1 MRKIKAVIIILGVI
15 LTHLC
20 SPVNAQVV
28 KPVVYVEPV
37 TVQIGVGQSVEV
49 AIAIR
54 DVTDLYGM
62 EIHLAFDPQI
72 VEVEDAQPDMDG
84 VQISPGTFLEPGL
97 LLFNEVDNSLGT
109 INFVMSQRN
118 PAEAKSGTGNLLVIR
133 FRGKVSGNSSLDL
146 TQVLLADR
154 NGMALDPDLENGMLQ
169 VTTQQPSGPTATALP
184 KGDSSSAILI
194 PTLAPTV
201 EGQPTMVPSQVA
213 STPTPTSNQTNPVA
227 SSPTEMQ
234 KTGDGQVAT
243 TESGRVNEPETT
255 TGTLFTRFGWIIA
268 ILIAIIVT
276 LIVLTRKHNIE

>member
-1 MRKIKAVIIILGVI
+1 MRKIIAAMIILGVI
-15 LTHLC
+15 LTYLC
-20 SPVNAQVV
+20 LPVNAQEV
-28 KPVVYVEPV
+28 KPVVYFEPE
-37 TVQIGVGQSVEV
+37 TMQIGVGQSAEV
-49 AIAIR
+49 AIAVR

-84 VQISPGTFLEPGL
+84 VQISLGTFLEPGL

-109 INFVMSQRN
+109 VNFVMSQRN

-133 FRGKVSGNSSLDL
+133 FRGKVSGDSRLDL

-169 VTTQQPSGPTATALP
+169 VTTQQPTGPTSTALP

-201 EGQPTMVPSQVA
+201 EGMVPSQVE
-213 STPTPTSNQTNPVA
+213 STHVPNSTQTNPPA
-227 SSPTEMQ
+227 LSPTEIQ
-234 KTGDGQVAT
+234 KTSDGQVAT
-243 TESGRVNEPETT
+243 TESGQVTEPEMT

-268 ILIAIIVT
+268 ILIAILVT
-276 LIVLTRKHNIE
+276 LIVLTRKHKIE